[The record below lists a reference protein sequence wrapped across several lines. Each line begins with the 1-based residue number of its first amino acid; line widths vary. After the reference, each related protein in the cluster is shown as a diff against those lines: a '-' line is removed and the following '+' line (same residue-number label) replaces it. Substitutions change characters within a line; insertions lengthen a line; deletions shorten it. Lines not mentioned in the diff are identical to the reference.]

1 MPVKVVHYWPH
12 LFFHESG
19 PGNAILGWCRAT
31 ATLGVDAS
39 VVVDEKAVR
48 TPPAEDVDHV
58 LLKHVGRGR
67 LRIPVRLPLP
77 MNGEGFLVTHGG
89 FTLFNVVAGR
99 QARKQGVPYVVMAHG
114 VYHPQ
119 VFRRRARLKR
129 MWFSA
134 LEKPYLDKAAAIHI
148 FFPEEKEHLAS
159 LNVRTPVVVAPN
171 GITAPE
177 GVRWD
182 GGSGGYL
189 FWLGRYDPVNKGL
202 DVLLQGLR
210 LLPASQRPRLRL
222 HGRDYQGGRQVVERL
237 LRELDLE
244 ASVSVGDPV
253 YGEEKWRLMA
263 QASGFVYPSRWEGS
277 PTAVA
282 EAISI
287 GTPTLVAGYPMG
299 RFLASRGGA
308 ILVDLTPPGVKEGI
322 ERLLSGEARELGARG
337 SEVAR
342 QELSW
347 DAVARSWMD
356 QVEKVLA
363 DRKRSGFGH
372 H

>member
-1 MPVKVVHYWPH
+1 MKVIHYSPH
-12 LFFHESG
+12 LLFHEESG
-19 PGNAILGWCRAT
+19 PGNAILGWCRAI
-31 ATLGVDAS
+31 ARLGIDTS
-39 VVVDEKAVR
+39 ILVDEETVR
-48 TPPAEDVDHV
+48 IATPEDIDFV

-67 LRIPVRLPLP
+67 LRMPAGLPLP
-77 MNGEGFLVTHGG
+77 KNDDTLLVTHAG

-99 QARKQGVPYVVMAHG
+99 LARKQGIPYAVMAHG

-119 VFRRRARLKR
+119 VLKRRALLKR
-129 MWFSA
+129 TWFSV
-134 LEKPYLDKAAAIHI
+134 LEKPYLDKAAAIQI

-159 LNVRTPVVVAPN
+159 LSVRTPVVVAPN
-171 GITAPE
+171 GIAAPE

-189 FWLGRYDPVNKGL
+189 LWLGRYDPVNKGL
-202 DVLLQGLR
+202 DVLLEGLR
-210 LLPASQRPRLRL
+210 LLPTSHRPRVRL

-237 LRELDLE
+237 LRELHLE
-244 ASVSVGDPV
+244 ASVRVGDPV

-263 QASGFVYPSRWEGS
+263 QANGFVYPSRWEGS

-287 GTPTLVAGYPMG
+287 GTPTMVAGYPMG

-308 ILVDLTPPGVKEGI
+308 LLVELTPSSVREGI
-322 ERLLSGEARELGARG
+322 ERLLSDEAREWGARG

-342 QELSW
+342 RELSW
-347 DAVARSWMD
+347 DAVAKSWIE
-356 QVEKVLA
+356 QVQRVLA
-363 DRKRSGFGH
+363 DSNR
-372 H
+372 